1 MCPTGYE
8 CVSVLK
14 GLRVGVVGLLK
25 KKKKKE
31 FMLKLKKISKIGNK
45 CNSSEIVD
53 ILMNHSSTT
62 AHSSFIVH
70 LPAPMSYFATS
81 FC

>member
-1 MCPTGYE
+1 MCQRAQRLEGRCSRPFE
-8 CVSVLK
+8 
-14 GLRVGVVGLLK
+14 

-81 FC
+81 FCCR